1 MGTWGHMMRL
11 EGKGF
16 NFRLRREVFTSRVI
30 SMWNS
35 LLQLVMSVESID
47 IFKRLLDVHGKE
59 HNIQGYGK

>member
-1 MGTWGHMMRL
+1 MRTWGHMMRL